1 MTDDIE
7 KYKNWRAITESDYVT
22 MFIKTWF
29 AFVATLRKL
38 YPKNDL
44 TEIIGKGDKVFLN
57 PYLENFHNS
66 FCFYNDFEQIKEHI
80 SKVYKKGRIFVLE
93 NPKYNKF
100 FVEDF
105 YSINKTFNCKKE
117 TDDYECRIKYT
128 NKNEICF
135 ESKYLNPDFLMGN
148 KHLFISEKIDISDL
162 VKSEKLSDKQ
172 RQNYIE
178 DESLFLEDVINQLS
192 EFVSREFFSKVEKI
206 KKEFKFNKKVE
217 NALESTSLLINE
229 EYRKIFSAMKSSN
242 EIKDNIFFT
251 QLPCANFIHKIE
263 NNERVDE
270 IGTYK
275 WFLNFVYFL
284 RNALFH
290 EIIDPLDTFWQE
302 VFKSSY
308 MVLKEILDGNIKYFL
323 DKEKILELLRQHI
336 WNEFQ
341 NKTDLYL
348 SNFNENVND
357 DTLDMELI
365 VYSVDVS
372 SIKGKS
378 RIIKEY
384 WTNDDKLV
392 KRESICSFE
401 YNRETGQIDKFKMS
415 LIKESQVE

>member
-38 YPKNDL
+38 YPKNDF
-44 TEIIGKGDKVFLN
+44 TEIIGNGDKVFLN
-57 PYLENFHNS
+57 PYLEKFHSS
-66 FCFYNDFEQIKEHI
+66 FYYYNDFENVKEHI
-80 SKVYKKGRIFVLE
+80 LKVYKMGRIFVLE

-105 YSINKTFNCKKE
+105 YKIYETFNWKKNS
-117 TDDYECRIKYT
+117 DDYECCIKYSK
-128 NKNEICF
+128 KNEICVKA
-135 ESKYLNPDFLMGN
+135 KYLNSDFWKENTPLI
-148 KHLFISEKIDISDL
+148 ISEKIDIEDL
-162 VKSEKLSDKQ
+162 INSEKLSDKQ
-172 RQNYIE
+172 RCDYIE

-192 EFVSREFFSKVEKI
+192 DFVSREFLLKVEKI
-206 KKEFKFNKKVE
+206 NKESKFNKKVK
-217 NALESTSLLINE
+217 NAFNSVTLLINE

-242 EIKDNIFFT
+242 EIKENILFT

-270 IGTYK
+270 IDTYK
-275 WFLNFVYFL
+275 WFLNFVYFM

-290 EIIDPLDTFWQE
+290 EIIDPLNTFWQE

-323 DKEKILELLRQHI
+323 DKEKIFESLRQHI

>member
-1 MTDDIE
+1 MTNDIG

-57 PYLENFHNS
+57 PYLGNFHSS
-66 FCFYNDFEQIKEHI
+66 FYYYNDFENVKEHI
-80 SKVYKKGRIFVLE
+80 LKVYKMGRIFVLE

-105 YSINKTFNCKKE
+105 YKIYETFNLKKNS
-117 TDDYECRIKYT
+117 DDYECCIKYSK
-128 NKNEICF
+128 KNEICIKA
-135 ESKYLNPDFLMGN
+135 KYLNPDFLMGN
-148 KHLFISEKIDISDL
+148 KPLFISEKIDISDL

-206 KKEFKFNKKVE
+206 KKEFKFKKKVE
-217 NALESTSLLINE
+217 NALESSSLLINE

-242 EIKDNIFFT
+242 EIKDNILFT

-270 IGTYK
+270 IDTYK
-275 WFLNFVYFL
+275 WFLNFVYFM

-401 YNRETGQIDKFKMS
+401 YNRETGQIDKIKMS
-415 LIKESQVE
+415 LIKECQDE

>member
-57 PYLENFHNS
+57 PYLENFHSS

-148 KHLFISEKIDISDL
+148 KPLFISEKIDISDL

-242 EIKDNIFFT
+242 EIKDNILFA

-270 IGTYK
+270 IDTYK
-275 WFLNFVYFL
+275 WFLNFVYFM

-302 VFKSSY
+302 AFKSSY
-308 MVLKEILDGNIKYFL
+308 MVLKEILDGNINYIL
-323 DKEKILELLRQHI
+323 DKEDILNLIELKFWDKIRDKI
-336 WNEFQ
+336 
-341 NKTDLYL
+341 DVYL
-348 SNFNENVND
+348 PNLNDSVND
-357 DTLDMELI
+357 NSLEIELKE
-365 VYSVDVS
+365 YSVELS
-372 SIKGKS
+372 SIKGKVK
-378 RIIKEY
+378 ITKEY

-392 KRESICSFE
+392 KRESISSFE

-415 LIKESQVE
+415 LIKECQDE

>member
-1 MTDDIE
+1 MSKDIG

-29 AFVATLRKL
+29 AFVATLRTL
-38 YPKNDL
+38 YPKDNLD
-44 TEIIGKGDKVFLN
+44 EIIGKGDKIFLN

-66 FCFYNDFEQIKEHI
+66 FYFYNDFEKIKEHI
-80 SKVYKKGRIFVLE
+80 LKVYTMGRIFVLE
-93 NPKYNKF
+93 NSKYNRF

-105 YSINKTFNCKKE
+105 YAINETFNWKKNS
-117 TDDYECRIKYT
+117 DDYECCIKYSK
-128 NKNEICF
+128 KNEICIKA
-135 ESKYLNPDFLMGN
+135 KYLNSDFWKENTPLI
-148 KHLFISEKIDISDL
+148 ISEKIDIEDL
-162 VKSEKLSDKQ
+162 INSEKLSDKQ
-172 RQNYIE
+172 RCDYIE

-192 EFVSREFFSKVEKI
+192 DFVSREFFLKVEKI
-206 KKEFKFNKKVE
+206 NKESKFNKKVK
-217 NALESTSLLINE
+217 NAFNSVTLLINE

-242 EIKDNIFFT
+242 EIKDNILFT
-251 QLPCANFIHKIE
+251 QLPCANFIHKIG
-263 NNERVDE
+263 NNEKVDE
-270 IGTYK
+270 IDSYK
-275 WFLNFVYFL
+275 WFLNFVYFM

-308 MVLKEILDGNIKYFL
+308 MVLKEILDGNINYFL

-415 LIKESQVE
+415 LIKECQDE

>member
-57 PYLENFHNS
+57 PYLENFHSS
-66 FCFYNDFEQIKEHI
+66 FYYYNDFENVKEHI
-80 SKVYKKGRIFVLE
+80 LKVYKMGRIFVLE

-105 YSINKTFNCKKE
+105 YKIYETFNWKKNS
-117 TDDYECRIKYT
+117 DDYECCIKYSK
-128 NKNEICF
+128 KNEICIKA
-135 ESKYLNPDFLMGN
+135 KYLNSDFWKENTPLI
-148 KHLFISEKIDISDL
+148 ISEKIDIEDL
-162 VKSEKLSDKQ
+162 INSEKLSDKQ
-172 RQNYIE
+172 RCDYIE
-178 DESLFLEDVINQLS
+178 DESLFLEDVINQLRD
-192 EFVSREFFSKVEKI
+192 FVSREFFLKVQKI
-206 KKEFKFNKKVE
+206 NKESKFNKKVK
-217 NALESTSLLINE
+217 NTFNSVTLLINE

-242 EIKDNIFFT
+242 EIKENILFT

-263 NNERVDE
+263 SNERVDE
-270 IGTYK
+270 IDTYK
-275 WFLNFVYFL
+275 WFLNFVYFM

-290 EIIDPLDTFWQE
+290 EIIDPLNTFWQE

-323 DKEKILELLRQHI
+323 DKEKILESLRQHI

-415 LIKESQVE
+415 LIKECQDE